1 MVECDKCGE
10 WFPNVY
16 QLGPHK
22 RVCITSWDHTSDD
35 NCSFTASSTS
45 DDNPDVNDSSNGAE
59 SIRSD
64 VSDSS
69 DDASTGPTYLWQLAQ
84 RQRHTKGVVTAVRVL
99 NPLRHQVNPHMT
111 KNLVPMQQLWNSHV
125 QAVHNLCSKQFW
137 SLFNVVNTEKGACAD
152 AVLKWTKKMLQ
163 SQPVVTVPLGH
174 SWPSS
179 RRSLRDRI
187 NRKAGLFW
195 DNVTIATRINMGK
208 YAHLFNAKVSFNFV
222 DPLFVWLRQAN
233 RLIKKGY
240 KLEFDAKILRHP
252 TSGAEM
258 YGSGVQYGWLMRS
271 AKQSMPAG
279 GKGAFMNLSWDS
291 GFTGY
296 SGRSSAPICLQ
307 VMNCNSA
314 PEISLGLLG
323 YVPHLET
330 SDGWLDTDELRDAK
344 FHLLQECVAAIVR
357 VIEAHAEN
365 GFKGVLGDE
374 EFLFFPRLGGMT
386 LDTPERTKYFGLQN
400 MRSCGFCRL
409 RNGRSLA
416 RLSRRQDKHLI
427 LLLMGWS
434 TREAHTKVEIS
445 QRAKARAKLKRH
457 GWNYKR
463 RCRLMDVAQHCLVD
477 TPQFPNTPFS
487 GLCHYERMHTFF
499 INFCTYLLEILSE
512 LVPKEN
518 INLVHERVRRCHQFR
533 DPFSGHTFPRLTSV
547 LKMTHLTA
555 ERRVRAVFYWAH
567 VLGTSADVIIPAMRT
582 HAPVAVSTLQ
592 LVLIAVRGHRA
603 YTSAELNVIFHE
615 VAAEFFKSLEIL
627 SQFLEN
633 KRMRTGQEA
642 HEKNPDNTRPPV
654 PFKRQK
660 RYICSCVNKF
670 VFLSP
675 NMFFKRTNLF
685 LFLSNLFPKQQIC
698 FHVYQICFQNN
709 KFVFAFIKCVF
720 KTTNFFSL
728 KSLVRHAGVNPR
740 LKTRCLR
747 TTIALGAVVAST
759 NIPKSLC
766 RMQFCTIPN

>member
-1 MVECDKCGE
+1 MVECNTCGE

-22 RVCITSWDHTSDD
+22 KVCITSWDHTTET
-35 NCSFTASSTS
+35 SFTGSE
-45 DDNPDVNDSSNGAE
+45 DNGDVN
-59 SIRSD
+59 RLSD
-64 VSDSS
+64 VSDS
-69 DDASTGPTYLWQLAQ
+69 ASNNSSLTGPTLWKLAQ
-84 RQRHTKGVVTAVRVL
+84 RATHTRGVVTAVSVN

-111 KNLVPMQQLWNSHV
+111 KDLVPMQKLWNTHINTVSK
-125 QAVHNLCSKQFW
+125 LCSKEFW
-137 SLFNVVNTEKGACAD
+137 SLFHVVNTEKGACAD

-163 SQPVVTVPLGH
+163 SQPGVTVPLGH
-174 SWPSS
+174 RWPSS

-187 NRKAGLFW
+187 NREAGLFW
-195 DNVTIATRINMGK
+195 DNVTIAKTINMGK
-208 YAHLFNAKVSFNFV
+208 YAHLFTAKVSFNFV
-222 DPLFVWLRQAN
+222 DPHFVWLRQAN
-233 RLIKKGY
+233 LLLKRGY

-252 TSGAEM
+252 TSGEEM

-271 AKQSMPAG
+271 AKESMPGG

-307 VMNCNSA
+307 VMNCNMTPA
-314 PEISLGLLG
+314 ISLGLLG

-330 SDGWLDTDELRDAK
+330 SDAWLDTDEYRDAK
-344 FHLLQECVAAIVR
+344 FHLLQECVAAIVS
-357 VIEAHAEN
+357 VIEDHAEH
-365 GFKGVLGDE
+365 GFKGVLGDKK
-374 EFLFFPRLGGMT
+374 FLFFPRLGGMT
-386 LDTPERTKYFGLQN
+386 LDTPERAKYFGQQN
-400 MRSCGFCRL
+400 MRSCAFCRL
-409 RNGRSLA
+409 RNGRSLT

-427 LLLMGWS
+427 RLLMGWA
-434 TREAHTKVEIS
+434 TREAHTRAEIS

-463 RCRLMDVAQHCLVD
+463 RCRLMDVALHCLVD

-499 INFCTYLLEILSE
+499 INYCTYLLEILSE
-512 LVPKEN
+512 LVPKEH

-533 DPFSGHTFPRLTSV
+533 DPISGRTHPRLPSV

-567 VLGTSADVIIPAMRT
+567 ILGTSADVIIPAMRM
-582 HAPVAVSTLQ
+582 HATVAVSTLQ

-603 YTSAELNVIFHE
+603 YTSAELNVIFRD
-615 VAAEFFKSLEIL
+615 VASEFFRSLETL

-633 KRMRTGQEA
+633 KRMRTGQLA

-660 RYICSCVNKF
+660 R
-670 VFLSP
+670 
-675 NMFFKRTNLF
+675 
-685 LFLSNLFPKQQIC
+685 
-698 FHVYQICFQNN
+698 
-709 KFVFAFIKCVF
+709 
-720 KTTNFFSL
+720 
-728 KSLVRHAGVNPR
+728 
-740 LKTRCLR
+740 
-747 TTIALGAVVAST
+747 
-759 NIPKSLC
+759 
-766 RMQFCTIPN
+766 